1 MAVNVSA
8 TGAWATIGGVT
19 VTQFADD
26 SQPFSVTNTSTAHT
40 QFDVNGDFVKT
51 RKWGPIEIAISVIG
65 GSEDDYKLWML
76 LQDTK
81 PGSSKSPA
89 EVKELFNEATLFT
102 GVKKITLKDGMM
114 IDGPDSLNVSQEGRI
129 TASTYTFQFKT
140 PKYEK
145 GSDTTDLSLA
155 TSEAIDAID
164 GWSNIGEKPQEY
176 NAEKARTDIESRV
189 HGDLFYTE
197 GQQSA
202 FEKSQN
208 TAEEQMDTLAIQNPG
223 KQPPPYT
230 IDYSLYGGTATA

>member
-8 TGAWATIGGVT
+8 TGAWATIST
-19 VTQFADD
+19 FTITQFADD
-26 SQPFSVTNTSTAHT
+26 AAPFSVTNTSAAHT

-51 RKWGPIEIAISVIG
+51 RKWGPIEVSISVIG
-65 GSEDDYKLWML
+65 GSSDDYTLWRL
-76 LQDTK
+76 LQWTK
-81 PGSSKSPA
+81 PGSSKSPE
-89 EVKELFNEATLFT
+89 EVKELFEEATLFT
-102 GVKKITLKDGMM
+102 GAKKITLKDGMM

-140 PKYEK
+140 ADYKFKNEVTPTWPTQERIEMED
-145 GSDTTDLSLA
+145 SWANL
-155 TSEAIDAID
+155 
-164 GWSNIGEKPQEY
+164 GEEPPEY
-176 NAEKARTDIESRV
+176 DAEKARTDIESRV

-223 KQPPPYT
+223 KQPQPYT